1 MRFKTETGI
10 LTAALGLVAGS
21 LSFAGAG
28 PAAAD
33 VVEPFGKRE
42 AGVHLGDTRPD
53 LGKTGRTAPQSTYTP
68 SPAHTPSALPRLGPP
83 GTNGG
88 AMAETDAGTE
98 RLWLLGALGLA
109 LAATGVVAVAA
120 TRGRRE
126 Y

>member
-10 LTAALGLVAGS
+10 LSAVLGLVAGV

-33 VVEPFGKRE
+33 VAEPFGRRE
-42 AGVHLGDTRPD
+42 AGVYVGDTRTD
-53 LGKTGRTAPQSTYTP
+53 LGEAGPTAPKNTYTW
-68 SPAHTPSALPRLGPP
+68 SPAHTPSALPRLGPH
-83 GTNGG
+83 GGSGG
-88 AMAETDAGTE
+88 AMAEADAGTE

-120 TRGRRE
+120 MRGRGD